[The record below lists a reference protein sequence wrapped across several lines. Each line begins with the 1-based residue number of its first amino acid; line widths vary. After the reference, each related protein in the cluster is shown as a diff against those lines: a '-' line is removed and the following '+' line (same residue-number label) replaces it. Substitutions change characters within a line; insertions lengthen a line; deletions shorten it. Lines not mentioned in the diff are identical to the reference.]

1 MGAAGPSAPS
11 RAMQL
16 GTRAYPAPHDGAA
29 PAPVARAGGFEH
41 WRPAVPR
48 FVLSTLLASGAL
60 CLAGV
65 AGAPGSARSEPL
77 LGLAVNAVAV
87 LHYWF
92 ILRVRARP
100 SGHAAADEQHVDEL
114 RHGDWAC
121 TLFFLYLHFHASA
134 ARLGAP
140 DPPLFSG
147 LVGALLQ
154 PPLVLLGAL
163 GRFLGDELRAR
174 GWRRWAAAAAY
185 LLSCVLFG
193 LALYNLLDC
202 LLRVPESAV
211 RAGEPHAG
219 HAARAAHA
227 SALDPLRAVD
237 AARLLAALALTQL
250 GYPLLALLQIC
261 WRACEPGGA
270 RPRERRPLLGWGV
283 SPSAPLEAPAPLPQY
298 PERLSE
304 LKDLGYGLLDVVV
317 KGGVALYSGLLG

>member
-1 MGAAGPSAPS
+1 MQFKPPTYSAPYGVAS
-11 RAMQL
+11 
-16 GTRAYPAPHDGAA
+16 PAHVAHVA
-29 PAPVARAGGFEH
+29 HVARADGSEH
-41 WRPAVPR
+41 WRPVVPR

-77 LGLAVNAVAV
+77 LALAVNAVAV

-92 ILRVRARP
+92 ILQVRMRP
-100 SGHAAADEQHVDEL
+100 SGHTTADEQHVDEL

-140 DPPLFSG
+140 EPPLFSG

-154 PPLVLLGAL
+154 PVLVLLGAI

-174 GWRRWAAAAAY
+174 GWRRWLGVASY
-185 LLSCVLFG
+185 PLSCVLFG
-193 LALYNLLDC
+193 LALYNVLDC

-211 RAGEPHAG
+211 RVGEPHAA
-219 HAARAAHA
+219 HAARA
-227 SALDPLRAVD
+227 SALEPLRAVD
-237 AARLLAALALTQL
+237 AARLLAALALAQL
-250 GYPLLALLQIC
+250 GYPILALLQVC
-261 WRACEPGGA
+261 WRACEPDDA
-270 RPRERRPLLGWGV
+270 RSRERWPLLGWGR
-283 SPSAPLEAPAPLPQY
+283 SPAAPPEAVASPAPY

-304 LKDLGYGLLDVVV
+304 LKDLGYGLLDMVV